1 MIDRDIFED
10 KEVVLNFH
18 ILHFMILINN
28 MKVHVRIDITN
39 KHENKNNNHFENDK
53 YTANKNDNDRNKRNS
68 KKDIV
73 LAA

>member
-28 MKVHVRIDITN
+28 MMVHVRIDITN
-39 KHENKNNNHFENDK
+39 KHEYKNNNHFRNDK
-53 YTANKNDNDRNKRNS
+53 YTTNNNDNDEIKKSS

-73 LAA
+73 LAI

>member
-28 MKVHVRIDITN
+28 MKVHVKIDITN
-39 KHENKNNNHFENDK
+39 KHENKNNNRFRNDK
-53 YTANKNDNDRNKRNS
+53 YTANNNDNDRIKKSS

-73 LAA
+73 LGA